1 MLKYELESK
10 QVTGNVSNVG
20 CKDDLLREIT

>member
-10 QVTGNVSNVG
+10 QATGNASNVG